1 MCSFPSHSSAT
12 RVGIGT
18 VLGRNEPCFLINI
31 LLKGSII
38 LKPKRFSYKFLL
50 QGCQRPRHANLPSA
64 RTGSCHSS
72 DPSGGKRYR
81 MSTYR
86 QSRSHRFCSSLT
98 VAQGSNV
105 NPPATRG

>member
-38 LKPKRFSYKFLL
+38 LKPKRFSYKDANGHDTPIYL
-50 QGCQRPRHANLPSA
+50 QLEQVAAIVVTPAEVSA
-64 RTGSCHSS
+64 
-72 DPSGGKRYR
+72 KE
-81 MSTYR
+81 
-86 QSRSHRFCSSLT
+86 
-98 VAQGSNV
+98 
-105 NPPATRG
+105 